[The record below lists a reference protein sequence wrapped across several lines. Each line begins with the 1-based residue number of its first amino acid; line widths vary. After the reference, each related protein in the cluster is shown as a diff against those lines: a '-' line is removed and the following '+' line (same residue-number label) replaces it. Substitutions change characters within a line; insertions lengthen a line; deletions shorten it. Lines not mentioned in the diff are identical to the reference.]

1 MTDTHSPLDE
11 YREQLS
17 ERIAASAPELAEEV
31 LATITREVPELVG
44 PDPRLRD
51 FMAQVLTAHLE
62 NLRAAIA
69 YHVPADTAFVPLATT
84 EHARLLAERD
94 VPVDRILL
102 GYQVAQRPIARA
114 LMEYLAALVED
125 RDELTQTINGAL
137 EYAFAG
143 GDAAVQAAT
152 RAHAEA
158 QNVWLRSRGA
168 GLSQRVDAVLDG
180 VVSDVAAA
188 ERMLGYTMSGTH
200 VAAVVWL
207 DEASAYPRDLLEAE
221 RQLQGLRGVQDALLV
236 PRDER
241 TLVCWLNSPLSVHV
255 DEWMETAR
263 RSSPPARIA
272 FGEPATGIDGFLLT
286 YRQAQAAGGVLA
298 AARPKTTRVVRYK
311 DVAAV
316 SFLVDQPVESKA
328 WVEEMLGDLA
338 GAGEG
343 KERLRHTL
351 RIFLDEGENAVAAS
365 RRLFV
370 HRNTVKYR
378 VDQARKLLPEPFESR
393 RMDIAL
399 ALHYCEWVPLW
410 KEP

>member
-1 MTDTHSPLDE
+1 
-11 YREQLS
+11 
-17 ERIAASAPELAEEV
+17 
-31 LATITREVPELVG
+31 
-44 PDPRLRD
+44 
-51 FMAQVLTAHLE
+51 
-62 NLRAAIA
+62 
-69 YHVPADTAFVPLATT
+69 
-84 EHARLLAERD
+84 
-94 VPVDRILL
+94 
-102 GYQVAQRPIARA
+102 
-114 LMEYLAALVED
+114 
-125 RDELTQTINGAL
+125 
-137 EYAFAG
+137 
-143 GDAAVQAAT
+143 
-152 RAHAEA
+152 
-158 QNVWLRSRGA
+158 
-168 GLSQRVDAVLDG
+168 

-188 ERMLGYTMSGTH
+188 EQMLGYTMSGTH

-255 DEWMETAR
+255 NEWMETAR

-272 FGEPATGIDGFLLT
+272 FGEPATGIDGFRLT
-286 YRQAQAAGGVLA
+286 YRQTQAAGGVLA
-298 AARPKTTRVVRYK
+298 AARPKITRVVRYK

-351 RIFLDEGENAVAAS
+351 HVFLDEGENAIAAS